1 MVTSRRYLI
10 ASSLARLI
18 RKERGGNRVTEG
30 HFPNQA
36 DRSSFV
42 VVEGDKGSLVLLHSG
57 PNGPIEE
64 RTEVPRA
71 HAEALLDVT
80 PGKLDYLL
88 THLTVG
94 TRDIQILRF
103 VTPGP
108 LDLISRLVR
117 ERRRGEG
124 FPPPVLVRPGRDD
137 GSRSIRT
144 GPSPWKGAP
153 QAPDVP
159 MSNAALNSLLDTLE
173 NRYAA
178 PRGYT
183 PTRRREFRRS
193 QGRQRNQPPAAPAH
207 SPTERTA
214 PAQRGVLSRPAAP
227 VDADLGDDDDER
239 RQRSEP
245 QHRGQCHPR
254 AGALASAPAPLIVRF
269 LEEFHK
275 PAPTPWCRLFQ
286 LGSTMQL
293 PPAVRMFAA
302 QLLGRLPRLGRRADA
317 VEGSRAAIAQ
327 PRADDHR
334 PHVLQE

>member
-42 VVEGDKGSLVLLHSG
+42 VVEGDKGSLVLVHTSSG
-57 PNGPIEE
+57 GPIEE

-108 LDLISRLVR
+108 LDLISVFFESEDEARD
-117 ERRRGEG
+117 
-124 FPPPVLVRPGRDD
+124 FRPLSWFGADVTTEVAYQN
-137 GSRSIRT
+137 RSIALE
-144 GPSPWKGAP
+144 GAP

-159 MSNAALNSLLDTLE
+159 MSNAALNSLLDALE
-173 NRYAA
+173 NRYVA

-183 PTRRREFRRS
+183 THAPARNPVE
-193 QGRQRNQPPAAPAH
+193 QGGGQRNAPPPPPAAQAGERPAV
-207 SPTERTA
+207 S
-214 PAQRGVLSRPAAP
+214 QRGVLSRPAAP
-227 VDADLGDDDDER
+227 ADADMRDDEDNNDDNDLNLNIEDNVIRELARSLRPQR
-239 RQRSEP
+239 R
-245 QHRGQCHPR
+245 
-254 AGALASAPAPLIVRF
+254 
-269 LEEFHK
+269 
-275 PAPTPWCRLFQ
+275 
-286 LGSTMQL
+286 
-293 PPAVRMFAA
+293 
-302 QLLGRLPRLGRRADA
+302 
-317 VEGSRAAIAQ
+317 
-327 PRADDHR
+327 
-334 PHVLQE
+334 

>member
-1 MVTSRRYLI
+1 VLRAGEWRSVNSRELNMVTSRRYLI

-42 VVEGDKGSLVLLHSG
+42 VVEGDKGSLVLLHTG
-57 PNGPIEE
+57 PNGPSEE

-94 TRDIQILRF
+94 TRDIQIVRF

-108 LDLISRLVR
+108 LDLIAVPFESDEEARD
-117 ERRRGEG
+117 
-124 FPPPVLVRPGRDD
+124 FRPLSWFGPDVTTEVAYQN
-137 GSRSIRT
+137 RSIALE
-144 GPSPWKGAP
+144 GAP

-173 NRYAA
+173 NRYSA

-183 PTRRREFRRS
+183 PHAPARGSAED
-193 QGRQRNQPPAAPAH
+193 GAGQRNAPPPTPAQAN
-207 SPTERTA
+207 ERTA
-214 PAQRGVLSRPAAP
+214 QPQRGVLSRPAAP
-227 VDADLGDDDDER
+227 VDADLGDDDAGDDNDLNLNIEDNVIRELARSLRPQR
-239 RQRSEP
+239 R
-245 QHRGQCHPR
+245 
-254 AGALASAPAPLIVRF
+254 
-269 LEEFHK
+269 
-275 PAPTPWCRLFQ
+275 
-286 LGSTMQL
+286 
-293 PPAVRMFAA
+293 
-302 QLLGRLPRLGRRADA
+302 
-317 VEGSRAAIAQ
+317 
-327 PRADDHR
+327 
-334 PHVLQE
+334 

>member
-42 VVEGDKGSLVLLHSG
+42 VVEGDKGSLVLVHASA
-57 PNGPIEE
+57 NGPIEE

-108 LDLISRLVR
+108 LDLISVSFESEDEARD
-117 ERRRGEG
+117 
-124 FPPPVLVRPGRDD
+124 FRPLSWFGADVTTEVAYQN
-137 GSRSIRT
+137 RSIALE
-144 GPSPWKGAP
+144 GAP

-159 MSNAALNSLLDTLE
+159 MSNAALNSLLDALE
-173 NRYAA
+173 NRYVA

-183 PTRRREFRRS
+183 PHAPARNPVE
-193 QGRQRNQPPAAPAH
+193 QGGGQRNAPPPPPAAQA
-207 SPTERTA
+207 SERPQA
-214 PAQRGVLSRPAAP
+214 PQRGVLSRPAAP
-227 VDADLGDDDDER
+227 ADADMHDDDNNDDNDLNLNIEDNVIRELARSLRPQR
-239 RQRSEP
+239 R
-245 QHRGQCHPR
+245 
-254 AGALASAPAPLIVRF
+254 
-269 LEEFHK
+269 
-275 PAPTPWCRLFQ
+275 
-286 LGSTMQL
+286 
-293 PPAVRMFAA
+293 
-302 QLLGRLPRLGRRADA
+302 
-317 VEGSRAAIAQ
+317 
-327 PRADDHR
+327 
-334 PHVLQE
+334 

>member
-42 VVEGDKGSLVLLHSG
+42 VVEGDKGSLVLLHTG
-57 PNGPIEE
+57 PSGPIEE

-94 TRDIQILRF
+94 TRDIQIVRF

-108 LDLISRLVR
+108 LDLISVPFESEEEARD
-117 ERRRGEG
+117 
-124 FPPPVLVRPGRDD
+124 FRPLSWFGPDVTTEVAYQN
-137 GSRSIRT
+137 RSIALE
-144 GPSPWKGAP
+144 GAP

-173 NRYAA
+173 NRYSA

-183 PTRRREFRRS
+183 PHAPVHSSAEGPT
-193 QGRQRNQPPAAPAH
+193 GQRNAPAAPAQAN
-207 SPTERTA
+207 ERG
-214 PAQRGVLSRPAAP
+214 PQSQRGVLSRPAAP
-227 VDADLGDDDDER
+227 VDADLGDDDAGDDNDLNLNIEDNVIRELARSLRPQR
-239 RQRSEP
+239 R
-245 QHRGQCHPR
+245 
-254 AGALASAPAPLIVRF
+254 
-269 LEEFHK
+269 
-275 PAPTPWCRLFQ
+275 
-286 LGSTMQL
+286 
-293 PPAVRMFAA
+293 
-302 QLLGRLPRLGRRADA
+302 
-317 VEGSRAAIAQ
+317 
-327 PRADDHR
+327 
-334 PHVLQE
+334 

>member
-42 VVEGDKGSLVLLHSG
+42 VVEGDKGSLVLVHASAG
-57 PNGPIEE
+57 GPIEE

-108 LDLISRLVR
+108 LDLISVSFESEDEARD
-117 ERRRGEG
+117 
-124 FPPPVLVRPGRDD
+124 FRPLSWFGADVTMEVPYQN
-137 GSRSIRT
+137 RSIALE
-144 GPSPWKGAP
+144 GAP

-159 MSNAALNSLLDTLE
+159 MSNAALNSLLDALE
-173 NRYAA
+173 NRYVA

-183 PTRRREFRRS
+183 PHAPARNSAE
-193 QGRQRNQPPAAPAH
+193 QAGGQQRNAPPPPVAQANERPAAP
-207 SPTERTA
+207 
-214 PAQRGVLSRPAAP
+214 QRGVLSRPAAP
-227 VDADLGDDDDER
+227 AETDMHEDDNNDDNDLNLNIEDNVIRELARSLRPQR
-239 RQRSEP
+239 R
-245 QHRGQCHPR
+245 
-254 AGALASAPAPLIVRF
+254 
-269 LEEFHK
+269 
-275 PAPTPWCRLFQ
+275 
-286 LGSTMQL
+286 
-293 PPAVRMFAA
+293 
-302 QLLGRLPRLGRRADA
+302 
-317 VEGSRAAIAQ
+317 
-327 PRADDHR
+327 
-334 PHVLQE
+334 

>member
-1 MVTSRRYLI
+1 MLLVLRAGEWRSVNSRELNMVTSRRYLI

-42 VVEGDKGSLVLLHSG
+42 VVEGDKGSLVLLHAGSS
-57 PNGPIEE
+57 GPIEE

-94 TRDIQILRF
+94 TRDIQIVRF

-108 LDLISRLVR
+108 LDLISVPFESEEEARD
-117 ERRRGEG
+117 
-124 FPPPVLVRPGRDD
+124 FRPLSWFGPDVTTEVAYQN
-137 GSRSIRT
+137 RSIALE
-144 GPSPWKGAP
+144 GAP

-173 NRYAA
+173 NRYST

-183 PTRRREFRRS
+183 PQAPVRS
-193 QGRQRNQPPAAPAH
+193 QAEGTTGQRNAQVAPAQAN
-207 SPTERTA
+207 ERA
-214 PAQRGVLSRPAAP
+214 AQPQRGVLSRPAAP
-227 VDADLGDDDDER
+227 VDAEMSDDDAGDDNDLNLNIEDNVIRELARSLRPQR
-239 RQRSEP
+239 R
-245 QHRGQCHPR
+245 
-254 AGALASAPAPLIVRF
+254 
-269 LEEFHK
+269 
-275 PAPTPWCRLFQ
+275 
-286 LGSTMQL
+286 
-293 PPAVRMFAA
+293 
-302 QLLGRLPRLGRRADA
+302 
-317 VEGSRAAIAQ
+317 
-327 PRADDHR
+327 
-334 PHVLQE
+334 